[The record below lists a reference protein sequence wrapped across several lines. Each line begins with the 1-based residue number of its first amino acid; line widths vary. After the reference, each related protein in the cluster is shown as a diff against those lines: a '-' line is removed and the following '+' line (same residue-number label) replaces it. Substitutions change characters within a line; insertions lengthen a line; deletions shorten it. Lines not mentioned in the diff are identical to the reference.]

1 MKIIGRARAR
11 RVSERVTKQRATRET
26 LGTSQ
31 EDRCP
36 SSGTHLNMQ
45 NTTRHEKR
53 KEEINGGKKMLS
65 KKELFN
71 ARSASEK
78 LEAGLEIPVVNVGT
92 YPDKDKDGN
101 DVVVSV
107 LVSEDGTVY
116 AGISATVAESI
127 PMLDELLEEAKASGE
142 TCVIVE
148 VMEKKSNN
156 GRNFMQ
162 LKAL

>member
-1 MKIIGRARAR
+1 
-11 RVSERVTKQRATRET
+11 
-26 LGTSQ
+26 
-31 EDRCP
+31 
-36 SSGTHLNMQ
+36 
-45 NTTRHEKR
+45 
-53 KEEINGGKKMLS
+53 MLS

-127 PMLDELLEEAKASGE
+127 PMLDELLEEAKTSGE

>member
-1 MKIIGRARAR
+1 
-11 RVSERVTKQRATRET
+11 
-26 LGTSQ
+26 
-31 EDRCP
+31 
-36 SSGTHLNMQ
+36 
-45 NTTRHEKR
+45 
-53 KEEINGGKKMLS
+53 MLS

-92 YPDKDKDGN
+92 YADKDKDGN
-101 DVVVSV
+101 DVTVSV

-116 AGISATVAESI
+116 AGISSTVAESI
-127 PMLDELLEEAKASGE
+127 PMLDELLEEAHGNGE
-142 TCVIVE
+142 DTVVVE
-148 VMEKKSNN
+148 VLEKKSNN

>member
-1 MKIIGRARAR
+1 
-11 RVSERVTKQRATRET
+11 
-26 LGTSQ
+26 
-31 EDRCP
+31 
-36 SSGTHLNMQ
+36 
-45 NTTRHEKR
+45 
-53 KEEINGGKKMLS
+53 MLS

-78 LEAGLEIPVVNVGT
+78 LEAGLEIPVINVGT

-101 DVVVSV
+101 DVTVSV

-127 PMLDELLEEAKASGE
+127 PMLDELLEEAKTNGE
-142 TCVIVE
+142 NYIMVE

>member
-1 MKIIGRARAR
+1 
-11 RVSERVTKQRATRET
+11 
-26 LGTSQ
+26 
-31 EDRCP
+31 
-36 SSGTHLNMQ
+36 
-45 NTTRHEKR
+45 
-53 KEEINGGKKMLS
+53 MLS

-142 TCVIVE
+142 ACVIVE

>member
-1 MKIIGRARAR
+1 
-11 RVSERVTKQRATRET
+11 
-26 LGTSQ
+26 
-31 EDRCP
+31 
-36 SSGTHLNMQ
+36 
-45 NTTRHEKR
+45 
-53 KEEINGGKKMLS
+53 MLS

-101 DVVVSV
+101 DVTVSV

-116 AGISATVAESI
+116 AGISSTVAESI
-127 PMLDELLEEAKASGE
+127 PMLDELLEEAHANNE
-142 TCVIVE
+142 DTVLVE
-148 VMEKKSNN
+148 VLEKKSNN

>member
-1 MKIIGRARAR
+1 
-11 RVSERVTKQRATRET
+11 
-26 LGTSQ
+26 
-31 EDRCP
+31 
-36 SSGTHLNMQ
+36 
-45 NTTRHEKR
+45 
-53 KEEINGGKKMLS
+53 MLS

-92 YPDKDKDGN
+92 YPDTDKDGN
-101 DVVVSV
+101 AVTVSV

-116 AGISATVAESI
+116 AGISSTVAESI
-127 PMLDELLEEAKASGE
+127 PMLDELLEEAKQNGE
-142 TCVIVE
+142 NTVIVE

>member
-1 MKIIGRARAR
+1 
-11 RVSERVTKQRATRET
+11 
-26 LGTSQ
+26 
-31 EDRCP
+31 
-36 SSGTHLNMQ
+36 
-45 NTTRHEKR
+45 
-53 KEEINGGKKMLS
+53 MLS

-92 YPDKDKDGN
+92 YPDTDKDGN
-101 DVVVSV
+101 DVTVSV
-107 LVSEDGTVY
+107 LVAEDGTVY
-116 AGISATVAESI
+116 AGISSTVAESI
-127 PMLDELLEEAKASGE
+127 PMLDELLEEAKQNGE
-142 TCVIVE
+142 NTVTVE